1 MDLVRRGAASALMGA
16 ILGAGGVIVGSMV
29 QIGRFPPRGQIAGA
43 ASFMAVVFGTG
54 AVVRQR

>member
-1 MDLVRRGAASALMGA
+1 MGA

-43 ASFMAVVFGTG
+43 ASFMAVIFGTG